1 MITFVATPIGNL
13 KDITLRALECL
24 KAADVIF
31 CEDTRVTIKLLSA
44 YGIQKPLVACHKFN
58 EKEAAEKMIA
68 LAREGKEIAVV
79 SDAGMP
85 AISDPGETVVKQLL
99 SAGVPYTVAP
109 GASAFTSAALLSG
122 VPMGRFTFLGFLPEK
137 NAERAALLSRYK
149 TYRDPLVLYCAPHD
163 LEEVVAALFSAFG
176 NREAVAVR
184 EITKL
189 HEERIQFRLK
199 EGYPGEKKGEF
210 VLIVEGAPPAE
221 DPLLR
226 LSVREHVQAY
236 LDMGYEKREAI
247 KCVARDRGI
256 AKSDVYRE
264 ALDL

>member
-1 MITFVATPIGNL
+1 M
-13 KDITLRALECL
+13 
-24 KAADVIF
+24 
-31 CEDTRVTIKLLSA
+31 
-44 YGIQKPLVACHKFN
+44 
-58 EKEAAEKMIA
+58 
-68 LAREGKEIAVV
+68 
-79 SDAGMP
+79 
-85 AISDPGETVVKQLL
+85 
-99 SAGVPYTVAP
+99 
-109 GASAFTSAALLSG
+109 
-122 VPMGRFTFLGFLPEK
+122 
-137 NAERAALLSRYK
+137 
-149 TYRDPLVLYCAPHD
+149 YCAPHD

-176 NREAVAVR
+176 DREAVAVR

-199 EGYPGEKKGEF
+199 GGYPGEKKGEF